1 MSHLLLIALSSP
13 AVMCPT
19 CCHVFTAL
27 DLKPAAADRA
37 SIKSAIDML
46 HLAEEEE
53 EEEL

>member
-1 MSHLLLIALSSP
+1 
-13 AVMCPT
+13 VC
-19 CCHVFTAL
+19 TAL

-37 SIKSAIDML
+37 SIKSAIDKL

>member
-1 MSHLLLIALSSP
+1 MRA
-13 AVMCPT
+13 
-19 CCHVFTAL
+19 AL

-37 SIKSAIDML
+37 SIKSAIDKL